1 MTWTRLSLVMKLVN
15 MHAAKTHLSRIVDEA
30 AAGEDIVLA
39 KGGRPV
45 VRLVPYAAPAEP
57 RVPGALRGRITIHRD
72 FDAALPPAVA
82 AAFGGPR

>member
-1 MTWTRLSLVMKLVN
+1 MKMVN

-45 VRLVPYAAPAEP
+45 VRLVPYAAPSEP
-57 RVPGALRGRITIHRD
+57 RVPGALRGRVTIHRN
-72 FDAALPPAVA
+72 FDARLPPGVA
-82 AAFGGPR
+82 AAFGAER